1 MFRFSNEQVRLK
13 RWYRI
18 GHVREREQAYT
29 FCIAPTFAILS
40 FRFNQFF
47 SESYIQ
53 LGLDLR
59 GENKICSRLFCFLF
73 PSFGPF
79 DGCWYHFQFSKTV
92 VSQSRSSLSCISSD
106 RHWFSSFWNYPRDVI
121 RMRTLQA
128 ISSVVGK
135 RSLSIGDS
143 TKYYSALQRSLR
155 VEWPIGRAA
164 GRKES
169 LGQLGSGVTTCC
181 NLSMI
186 EGN

>member
-1 MFRFSNEQVRLK
+1 MFRFSNKQVRLK
-13 RWYRI
+13 RWDRI
-18 GHVREREQAYT
+18 GHVREREQAYVLLYCSY
-29 FCIAPTFAILS
+29 FCALS
-40 FRFNQFF
+40 FALTNFF

-73 PSFGPF
+73 PQLDPLTAVGITSNFLKLSFSISF
-79 DGCWYHFQFSKTV
+79 
-92 VSQSRSSLSCISSD
+92 SLSCISSD

-128 ISSVVGK
+128 ISSEVGK

-169 LGQLGSGVTTCC
+169 LRSIRQRGDDL
-181 NLSMI
+181 L
-186 EGN
+186 